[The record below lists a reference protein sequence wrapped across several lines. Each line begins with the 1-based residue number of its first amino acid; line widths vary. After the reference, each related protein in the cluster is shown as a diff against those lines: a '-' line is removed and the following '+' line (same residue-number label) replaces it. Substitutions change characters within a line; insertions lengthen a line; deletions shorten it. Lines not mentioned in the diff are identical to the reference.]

1 MTAPGGYIR
10 GGDGRP
16 TANRHVLRLGLI
28 SCLVAVALVVLALT
42 VQAVRQDSRSDRLA
56 RDGVAVR
63 VTVTSC
69 FGLATGTGITAT
81 DFSCQGSF
89 VLEGHR
95 HVDRIAG
102 TSGLLPTGT
111 VLRGVSD
118 PTSPATLSVAGA
130 VTASH
135 GAGRAYVLGAIALV
149 LLLIAGIATARFRDS
164 GAPDGDADD
173 WPTDEVVSRPEEAE
187 PAAQLQR

>member
-1 MTAPGGYIR
+1 MTSPRGYIR

-16 TANRHVLRLGLI
+16 TDNRRVLQLGLV
-28 SCLVAVALVVLALT
+28 SCLVAVSLVVLALM

-63 VTVTSC
+63 VTVTGC
-69 FGLATGTGITAT
+69 FGVATGTGITAT
-81 DFSCQGSF
+81 DFTCQGSF
-89 VLEGHR
+89 VLDGHP

-102 TSGLLPTGT
+102 TTSLLPTGT
-111 VLRGVSD
+111 VFRGVTD
-118 PTSPATLSVAGA
+118 PDSPATLSVAGA
-130 VTASH
+130 VTASR

-149 LLLIAGIATARFRDS
+149 LLLIAGIATVRFRRS
-164 GAPDGDADD
+164 GASDGEADG
-173 WPTDEVVSRPEEAE
+173 WPTDEVVSRLEDAE